1 MKATEALKE
10 EHKIIEKVLQVL
22 ERSARKL
29 ETGELV
35 DPGIFEGA
43 LDFLK
48 NFADRCHHYKEEEVL
63 FPALEAKGLPREG
76 GPTGVML
83 HEHEEGRGLI
93 RAMGEALGGYKRG
106 DGKAAKALAQAARR
120 YTALLREHIPKENDI
135 LYPIADE
142 ALRME
147 DERLMERF
155 DRVEEER
162 MGKGAHE
169 RYHALVEELVKG
181 AGLEEE

>member
-1 MKATEALKE
+1 MRATEALKE
-10 EHKIIEKVLQVL
+10 EHKVIEKVLQVL
-22 ERSARKL
+22 ERSARRL
-29 ETGELV
+29 EAGDRVGPE
-35 DPGIFEGA
+35 IFDGT

-106 DGKAAKALAQAARR
+106 DVKATKALAQAAKR
-120 YTALLREHIPKENDI
+120 YTILLREHIPKENDI
-135 LYPIADE
+135 LYPMADE
-142 ALRME
+142 ALRGE
-147 DERLMERF
+147 DGRLMERF
-155 DRVEEER
+155 ERVEEER
-162 MGKGAHE
+162 MGEGAHE